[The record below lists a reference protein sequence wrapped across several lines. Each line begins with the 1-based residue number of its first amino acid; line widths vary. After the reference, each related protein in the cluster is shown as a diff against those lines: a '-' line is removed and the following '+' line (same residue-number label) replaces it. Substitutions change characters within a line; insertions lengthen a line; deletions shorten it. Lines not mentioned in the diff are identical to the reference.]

1 MSRADEWHLAFIFL
15 GSQIVT
21 VLCMARL
28 PSATK
33 PGEVNLSRAKQLYQ
47 GRLGEV
53 SLSHAKQ
60 LCQGRLGAEFYKDL
74 EITLMEAYLG

>member
-1 MSRADEWHLAFIFL
+1 MSRADEWHLAFIFP
-15 GSQIVT
+15 GSQMLT

-33 PGEVNLSRAKQLYQ
+33 PGEVSLSRAKQLC
-47 GRLGEV
+47 E
-53 SLSHAKQ
+53 
-60 LCQGRLGAEFYKDL
+60 GRLGAEFYEDL